1 MNICSF
7 LGKLTR
13 EPELIKLNNGKFVV
27 NFCISV
33 RNPSKGQEKPEMT
46 FIDCVA
52 WEKTAELIDKYFKKG
67 SRILIHTSAKTEN
80 WIDKESGKTRHKI
93 KFIVQKFWYVDQK
106 LSDEEQQIET
116 FAEEDFDNQIL

>member
-13 EPELIKLNNGKFVV
+13 EPEIVKLNNGKSVV

-33 RNPSKGQEKPEMT
+33 RNPSKNQEKPEVT

-52 WEKTAELIDKYFKKG
+52 WEKTADLIYKYFKK
-67 SRILIHTSAKTEN
+67 R
-80 WIDKESGKTRHKI
+80 
-93 KFIVQKFWYVDQK
+93 
-106 LSDEEQQIET
+106 
-116 FAEEDFDNQIL
+116 